1 MNQFEYVRP
10 SSVAEAARALSA
22 NGEAMLIAG
31 GHTLIPTLKQRLNR
45 PAVLVDISGLTELK
59 GIRRDG
65 GNLVIGAGTPHAEV
79 AASAEVKSAIPALAA
94 LARGI
99 GDPQV
104 RNRGTIGG
112 SVANNDPAADYPAA
126 VLGLGATVV
135 TNSREIAADDFF
147 KGLFST
153 ALQPGEIITAFRFP
167 VPDKAGYAKF
177 DQRASRFCLVSVFV
191 TRKAGGMFSSGE
203 VRVAVSGAGQGGV
216 FRVPEMEAALKANF
230 APSAVSQIKVSPG
243 NIMSDMHGSADYR
256 AALITVMAER
266 AVERAAAA

>member
-1 MNQFEYVRP
+1 MNEFEYIRAN
-10 SSVAEAARALSA
+10 SVAEAAKALSA
-22 NGEAMLIAG
+22 NGDAILIAG

-45 PAVLVDISGLTELK
+45 PSVVVDISGVAELK

-65 GNLVIGAGTPHAEV
+65 SNLVIGAGTLHREIAE
-79 AASAEVKSAIPALAA
+79 SSEVKAAIPALAA
-94 LARGI
+94 MAEGV

-135 TNSREIAADDFF
+135 TNKREIAADSFF
-147 KGLFST
+147 QGLFTT
-153 ALQPGEIITAFRFP
+153 ALQPGEIITSLRFP
-167 VPDKAGYAKF
+167 VPNKACYVKF

-191 TRKAGGMFSSGE
+191 SQKAGGMFSSGE

-216 FRVPEMEAALKANF
+216 FRSPELEQVLKTNF
-230 APSAVSQIKVSPG
+230 APEAVTNVRISAA
-243 NIMSDMHGSADYR
+243 NLLSDMHGSADYR
-256 AALITVMAER
+256 ASLIPVMAER
-266 AVERAAAA
+266 AVAKAVAA

>member
-1 MNQFEYVRP
+1 MNQFEYVRAN
-10 SSVAEAARALSA
+10 SVAEAAQALAA
-22 NGEAMLIAG
+22 NSDAMIIAG

-45 PAVLVDISGLTELK
+45 PAVLVDISGLAELK

-65 GNLVIGAGTPHAEV
+65 GNLVIGAGTLHGEV
-79 AASAEVKSAIPALAA
+79 AHSAEVKAAIPALAA
-94 LARGI
+94 LAEGV

-135 TNSREIAADDFF
+135 TNTREIAADDFF
-147 KGLFST
+147 QGLFST

-167 VPDKAGYAKF
+167 IPGKAGYVKF

-191 TRKAGGMFSSGE
+191 AQKAGGMFSSGE

-216 FRVPEMEAALKANF
+216 FRVPEMEQALKANF
-230 APSAVSQIKVSPG
+230 AASAVSNVKVSPG
-243 NIMSDMHGSADYR
+243 NLMSDMHGSAEYR
-256 AALITVMAER
+256 AAMIPVMAER
-266 AVERAAAA
+266 AVAKAAGA